1 LEPFFVLNNKIN
13 KKVENMKWKRNDKV
27 IEESIV
33 DYLAN
38 LFDEELAKNKILKV
52 SIGTDSQK
60 ISKTLY
66 RFATVILI
74 TATEDLGGG
83 VIWGRGGMIIS
94 ATYNHDFKKKDLD
107 GKKRDKELV
116 NERMV
121 FEVGKSI
128 EVATEIAELL
138 DLYEIKMEIHA
149 DINPD
154 PKHDSNKALQ
164 SAVGYILGMGYDF
177 KIKPDAWAA
186 STAADRKC

>member
-1 LEPFFVLNNKIN
+1 MKWIRNNKP
-13 KKVENMKWKRNDKV
+13 
-27 IEESIV
+27 IEEDLV
-33 DYLAN
+33 DYLQN
-38 LFDEELAKNKILKV
+38 LFDEQMEKNRTLKV

-60 ISKTLY
+60 IKGTLY
-66 RFATVILI
+66 KFATVILI

-94 ATYNHDFKKKDLD
+94 ATYNHDFMKKESD
-107 GKKRDKELV
+107 GRKRDKELV

-128 EVATEIAELL
+128 EVATKIAELL
-138 DLYEIKMEIHA
+138 DVYEVPLEIHA

-154 PKHDSNKALQ
+154 PRHDSNKALQ

-177 KIKPDAWAA
+177 KIKPEAWAA